1 MPLLYDLEA
10 LQHQSS
16 WKPQA
21 DSLEQKSVRFCD
33 DVNIK
38 KISNVPVENRLSYWM
53 VKEDYAR
60 IRDECMNTVQMSLNR
75 CSTSVVDFRGLE
87 HKTPQGIYRR
97 QLNRMKARKAVL
109 QEQAFQA
116 ETGYSD
122 PDWIASVYREI
133 THRST
138 IEAKIMGMKDEIA
151 LNHAQILNG
160 SQNLQDFK
168 KQSFK
173 DFKNIAISYIMFE
186 RMEL

>member
-1 MPLLYDLEA
+1 MPPLYDIET

-21 DSLEQKSVRFCD
+21 DSVEQKSVRFSD
-33 DVNIK
+33 DVSIK
-38 KISNVPVENRLSYWM
+38 EISNVPEEHRLSYWM

-60 IRDECMNTVQMSLNR
+60 IRYECMNTVQTSLHR

-97 QLNRMKARKAVL
+97 QLNRMKAKKAVL
-109 QEQAFQA
+109 QEQACQA

-122 PDWIASVYREI
+122 PDWIASVYRGI

-138 IEAKIMGMKDEIA
+138 IEAKIMGMKDEAA
-151 LNHAQILNG
+151 LNHAQIMNG

-168 KQSFK
+168 KQSLK
-173 DFKNIAISYIMFE
+173 DFKNIAISYVMSE